1 MSREE
6 ELLQRIERLES
17 EVTALKKQVLS
28 DRATIVVFSGELDRL
43 MAAFIIATGAA
54 AMGLEVS
61 MYFTYWG
68 LAALKNAPSYEGK
81 TFPEKALTALLPKG
95 PEGVPTSRMNWLG
108 MGPKFFHHLMKVHN
122 VESLPS
128 LIEVA
133 EEMGI
138 RMVACQMSMG
148 IMGIREEELREG
160 LEYGGVATY
169 LGDAT
174 DSKMTLFV

>member
-1 MSREE
+1 MAR
-6 ELLQRIERLES
+6 LQEG
-17 EVTALKKQVLS
+17 ALAN
-28 DRATIVVFSGELDRL
+28 RATIVVFSGELDRL

-68 LAALKNAPSYEGK
+68 LSAIKKKPSFEGK
-81 TFPEKALTALLPKG
+81 NLAEKALTFCLPAG
-95 PEGVPTSRMNWLG
+95 PERVPTSRMNWLG
-108 MGPKFFHHLMKVHN
+108 VGPKFFLHLMKLHN

-128 LIEVA
+128 LVDLAQEMEV
-133 EEMGI
+133 

-148 IMGIREEELREG
+148 ILGIKPEELRDN
-160 LEYGGVATY
+160 LEFGGVATY

-174 DSKMTLFV
+174 DSKLM